1 MRSFTAGSMPALPDQ
16 TGALTMID
24 PERLVELRHK
34 FRGKRISK
42 EGMNFLK
49 CAFAPPDF
57 AFSGDNGIPDGNP
70 TRRSLY
76 RHKQTFPISFVSGN
90 DYYFLLLPVP
100 GYAFFYASVAAG
112 TPILSTTLFQ
122 GFPYADYLSLFGTFG
137 NEAGLVTK
145 WRHVSNAFELVPT
158 ANEMTWSGN
167 IQCWRAS
174 INQNLRRDTS
184 QNISVGWAITGLQS
198 CNASNAHMYQAAFKE
213 GCYSLAT
220 SSDNNYPY
228 TPIVYGNAA
237 MPEVLTTDDFG
248 AIAVSSFNPGGAVPG
263 IDNGFDSVIMKISGI
278 TANESGY
285 MRSWACVEYAP
296 QTNTVLYNMSSGS
309 DCRDDVALELYQE
322 IAKMLPIGV
331 RYLDN
336 DSFWTRVL
344 AIIQVASAAGSS
356 LPGQYG
362 MISGGVNTITRGL
375 QGLYAM

>member
-1 MRSFTAGSMPALPDQ
+1 MRSLQQGSMPAYPDQ
-16 TGALTMID
+16 SGALKMLD
-24 PERLVELRHK
+24 PAKLVELREK

-42 EGMNFLK
+42 EGLNFLK

-76 RHKQTFPISFVSGN
+76 RHKQTFPINFVANN

-112 TPILSTTLFQ
+112 TPILASTSFQ
-122 GFPYADYLSLFGTFG
+122 GFPYSDYASIFGTFG
-137 NEAGLVTK
+137 NEASIVTK

-167 IQCWRAS
+167 IQAWRAS
-174 INQNLRRDTS
+174 ISQTLRRDTS
-184 QNISVGWAITGLQS
+184 QSLSVGWSIEGLQS

-213 GCYSLAT
+213 GCYTLAT

-228 TPIVYGNAA
+228 SQIVYGNGAL
-237 MPEVLTTDDFG
+237 PEAITTDDFG
-248 AIAVSSFNPGGAVPG
+248 YLGTSSFNPGGAIPG
-263 IDNGFDSVIMKISGI
+263 LANGFDSVIMKISGI
-278 TANESGY
+278 TANESAY

-296 QTNTVLYNMSSGS
+296 NINTIMYNLSSGS

-322 IAKMLPIGV
+322 ICKMLPIGV
-331 RYLDN
+331 RYLEN
-336 DSFWTRVL
+336 ENFWTRVL
-344 AIIQVASAAGSS
+344 AIIQVASAAGAA

-362 MISGGVNTITRGL
+362 VISGGVNAVTRGL
-375 QGLYAM
+375 QGLYAS